1 MNWTGAARRQT
12 GPIAVRHQRP
22 EIAVDRFALMT
33 SFARAVETGSFSA
46 VARELG
52 TTQPNISRHIA
63 SLEHHLGTRL
73 LHRSTRKLT
82 PTPEGERYYAD
93 ARRVL
98 DAIAEAESNVR
109 GQEIPSGVLRVACP
123 TLLGR
128 TYLLPRV
135 KAFLN
140 RYPRVELDLQ
150 IGDRFIDLIEEGVDV
165 AIRIGAL
172 KDSALKARRIGTG
185 ERVCV
190 ATPEYIARYGAPKVP
205 ADLKKHDCILY
216 TLLSS
221 GNVWSFKDLD
231 VAVHGRFRVNT
242 PDGIRTATL
251 DGLGIAYSPVWL
263 FKDALL
269 DGRVQ
274 LLLEDYPG
282 PPTPIQMIYPERRL
296 LSQRAKVFMD
306 FVAAEFANEAALNE
320 GAVAQLRSRKWRR
333 PSADSR

>member
-1 MNWTGAARRQT
+1 M
-12 GPIAVRHQRP
+12 
-22 EIAVDRFALMT
+22 
-33 SFARAVETGSFSA
+33 
-46 VARELG
+46 
-52 TTQPNISRHIA
+52 
-63 SLEHHLGTRL
+63 
-73 LHRSTRKLT
+73 T

-93 ARRVL
+93 TRRVL

-109 GQEIPSGVLRVACP
+109 GREIPSGVLRVACP

-140 RYPRVELDLQ
+140 RYPKVELDLQ

-190 ATPEYIARYGAPKVP
+190 ATPEYVAQHGAPNVP
-205 ADLKKHDCILY
+205 TDLKKHDCILY

-221 GNVWSFKDLD
+221 GNVWSFKDRD
-231 VAVHGRFRVNT
+231 VAVQGRFRVNT
-242 PDGIRTATL
+242 PDGIHAATL

-263 FKDALL
+263 FEDALL

-296 LSQRAKVFMD
+296 LPQRAKVFMD
-306 FVAAEFANEAALNE
+306 FVADEFAHEPALNE
-320 GAVAQLRSRKWRR
+320 GAVAQLRSRRRR
-333 PSADSR
+333 PTKR

>member
-1 MNWTGAARRQT
+1 M
-12 GPIAVRHQRP
+12 
-22 EIAVDRFALMT
+22 DRLALMT
-33 SFARAVETGSFSA
+33 SFVRAVETGSFSA

-52 TTQPNISRHIA
+52 TTQPNISRHIT
-63 SLEHHLGTRL
+63 SLEQHLGTRL

-93 ARRVL
+93 SRRVL

-140 RYPRVELDLQ
+140 LYPKVELDLQ
-150 IGDRFIDLIEEGVDV
+150 IGDRFVDLIEEGVDV
-165 AIRIGAL
+165 AIRIGVL

-190 ATPEYIARYGAPKVP
+190 ASPEYVARHGAPKVP
-205 ADLKKHDCILY
+205 TNLEKHECILY

-221 GNVWSFKDLD
+221 GNVWSFKDCE

-263 FKDALL
+263 FEDAIL

-296 LSQRAKVFMD
+296 LPQRAKVFMD
-306 FVAAEFANEAALNE
+306 FVAEEFAHEVALNE
-320 GAVAQLRSRKWRR
+320 GAVAQLKSRRGR
-333 PSADSR
+333 PAKR

>member
-1 MNWTGAARRQT
+1 
-12 GPIAVRHQRP
+12 
-22 EIAVDRFALMT
+22 VDRLALMT

-63 SLEHHLGTRL
+63 SLEQHLATRL
-73 LHRSTRKLT
+73 LHRSTRRLT

-93 ARRVL
+93 TRRVL

-128 TYLLPRV
+128 PYLLPRV

-140 RYPRVELDLQ
+140 RYPKVELDLQ
-150 IGDRFIDLIEEGVDV
+150 IGDRFIDLTEEGVDV

-172 KDSALKARRIGTG
+172 KASALKARRIGTG

-190 ATPEYIARYGAPKVP
+190 ATPDYIARHGAPKVP
-205 ADLKKHDCILY
+205 TDLKRHDCILF
-216 TLLSS
+216 TLLAS
-221 GNVWSFKDLD
+221 GNVWSFKDRE
-231 VAVHGRFRVNT
+231 VPVHGRFRVNT
-242 PDGIRTATL
+242 PDGIRAATL

-263 FKDALL
+263 FEDAVV

-282 PPTPIQMIYPERRL
+282 PSTPIQMIYPERRL
-296 LSQRAKVFMD
+296 LSQRARVFMD
-306 FVAAEFANEAALNE
+306 FVAEEFAREPALNE
-320 GAVAQLRSRKWRR
+320 GAVAQLRSRRRR
-333 PSADSR
+333 PTKR

>member
-1 MNWTGAARRQT
+1 M
-12 GPIAVRHQRP
+12 
-22 EIAVDRFALMT
+22 DRLALMT
-33 SFARAVETGSFSA
+33 SFVRAVETGSFSA

-63 SLEHHLGTRL
+63 SLEQHLGTRL

-82 PTPEGERYYAD
+82 PTPEGVRYYD
-93 ARRVL
+93 DSRRVL

-140 RYPRVELDLQ
+140 RYPKVELDLQ
-150 IGDRFIDLIEEGVDV
+150 IGDRFVDLIEEGVDV
-165 AIRIGAL
+165 AIRIGVL

-190 ATPEYIARYGAPKVP
+190 ATPEYVARHGAPKTP
-205 ADLKKHDCILY
+205 TDLEKHECILY

-221 GNVWSFKDLD
+221 GNVWSFKDCE

-263 FKDALL
+263 FEDAIRG
-269 DGRVQ
+269 GRVQ

-296 LSQRAKVFMD
+296 LPQRAKVFMD
-306 FVAAEFANEAALNE
+306 FVAEKFAHEVALNE
-320 GAVAQLRSRKWRR
+320 GAVAQLRSRRRR
-333 PSADSR
+333 PAKR

>member
-1 MNWTGAARRQT
+1 VA
-12 GPIAVRHQRP
+12 GPRAGETALNPERP
-22 EIAVDRFALMT
+22 EIALDRVALMT
-33 SFARAVETGSFSA
+33 SFVRAVETGSFSA
-46 VARELG
+46 VARELR
-52 TTQPNISRHIA
+52 TSQPNISRHIA
-63 SLEHHLGTRL
+63 SLEQHLGTRL

-82 PTPEGERYYAD
+82 PTHEGERYYAD

-135 KAFLN
+135 KAFLD
-140 RYPRVELDLQ
+140 RYPEVELDLQ
-150 IGDRFIDLIEEGVDV
+150 IGDRFIDLVEEGVDV

-190 ATPEYIARYGAPKVP
+190 AAPDYVARRGAPKVP
-205 ADLKKHDCILY
+205 TDLKKHDCVLY

-221 GNVWSFKDLD
+221 GNVWSFKDRD

-242 PDGIRTATL
+242 PDGIRSAIL

-263 FKDALL
+263 FEDALL

-274 LLLEDYPG
+274 LLLEDHLG

-296 LSQRAKVFMD
+296 LPQRAKVFMD
-306 FVAAEFANEAALNE
+306 FVAEEFAHEPALNE
-320 GAVAQLRSRKWRR
+320 GAVALLRSRWRHPIKR
-333 PSADSR
+333 

>member
-1 MNWTGAARRQT
+1 LREPVAATGGPNVLGRQ
-12 GPIAVRHQRP
+12 RL
-22 EIAVDRFALMT
+22 EIAVDRLALMT
-33 SFARAVETGSFSA
+33 SFVRAVETGSFSA

-52 TTQPNISRHIA
+52 TTQPNISRQIA
-63 SLEHHLGTRL
+63 LLEQHLGTRL

-82 PTPEGERYYAD
+82 QTPEGERYYAD
-93 ARRVL
+93 SRRVL

-109 GQEIPSGVLRVACP
+109 GQEIPSGVLCVACP

-128 TYLLPRV
+128 RYLLPRV

-140 RYPRVELDLQ
+140 RYLKVELDLQ

-172 KDSALKARRIGTG
+172 KDSSLKARRIGTA

-190 ATPEYIARYGAPKVP
+190 ATPDYVERHGAPKIP
-205 ADLKKHDCILY
+205 TDLEKHDCILY
-216 TLLSS
+216 TLLTSR
-221 GNVWSFKDLD
+221 NVWSFKDRE
-231 VAVHGRFRVNT
+231 VEVHGPFRVNT

-263 FKDALL
+263 FEDAIL

-296 LSQRAKVFMD
+296 LPQRAKVFMD
-306 FVAAEFANEAALNE
+306 FVAEEFAHEVALNE
-320 GAVAQLRSRKWRR
+320 GAVAQLRSRRRR
-333 PSADSR
+333 PAKR

>member
-1 MNWTGAARRQT
+1 
-12 GPIAVRHQRP
+12 
-22 EIAVDRFALMT
+22 VDRLALMT
-33 SFARAVETGSFSA
+33 SFVRAVETGSFSA

-52 TTQPNISRHIA
+52 TTQPNITRHIA
-63 SLEHHLGTRL
+63 SLEQHLGTRL

-93 ARRVL
+93 TRRVL

-109 GQEIPSGVLRVACP
+109 GQETPSGVLRVACP

-128 TYLLPRV
+128 SYLLPRV

-140 RYPRVELDLQ
+140 RYPKVELDLQ

-172 KDSALKARRIGTG
+172 KDSALKARRIGTS

-190 ATPEYIARYGAPKVP
+190 ATPDYVARHGAPKVP
-205 ADLKKHDCILY
+205 TDLRMHDCILY

-221 GNVWSFKDLD
+221 GNVWSFKDRD
-231 VAVHGRFRVNT
+231 VPVHGRLRVNT

-263 FKDALL
+263 FEDALL

-274 LLLEDYPG
+274 LLLEDYPA
-282 PPTPIQMIYPERRL
+282 PPSPIHMIYPERRL
-296 LSQRAKVFMD
+296 LSQRAKAFMD
-306 FVAAEFANEAALNE
+306 FVAEEFAHEAALNE
-320 GAVAQLRSRKWRR
+320 GIVAELRSRRR
-333 PSADSR
+333 RPPSAD

>member
-1 MNWTGAARRQT
+1 MNWDGAKRPWT
-12 GPIAVRHQRP
+12 GPTAFRLQRP
-22 EIAVDRFALMT
+22 EIAVDRLALMT
-33 SFARAVETGSFSA
+33 SFVRAVETGSFSA

-63 SLEHHLGTRL
+63 SLEQHLGTRL

-93 ARRVL
+93 TRRLL
-98 DAIAEAESNVR
+98 DAIAEAESDVR

-135 KAFLN
+135 KTFLN
-140 RYPRVELDLQ
+140 RYPKVELDLQ

-172 KDSALKARRIGTG
+172 KDSALKARRIGTV

-190 ATPEYIARYGAPKVP
+190 ATRDYIARHGMPKVP
-205 ADLKKHDCILY
+205 TDLKKHDCILY

-221 GNVWSFKDLD
+221 GNVWAFKDRD

-251 DGLGIAYSPVWL
+251 DGLGIAYAPVGL
-263 FKDALL
+263 FEDALL
-269 DGRVQ
+269 DGRLQ
-274 LLLEDYPG
+274 LLLQDYPG
-282 PPTPIQMIYPERRL
+282 PPTPIQLIYPERRL

-306 FVAAEFANEAALNE
+306 FVAEEFAHEAVLNE
-320 GAVAQLRSRKWRR
+320 GAVAQLRRRKRR
-333 PSADSR
+333 

>member
-1 MNWTGAARRQT
+1 MNRAGRGRPDAF
-12 GPIAVRHQRP
+12 GLQRP
-22 EIAVDRFALMT
+22 ETAVDRLALMT
-33 SFARAVETGSFSA
+33 SFVRAVETGSFSA

-63 SLEHHLGTRL
+63 SLEQHLGTRL

-93 ARRVL
+93 TRRLL

-109 GQEIPSGVLRVACP
+109 GQQQIASGLLRVACP
-123 TLLGR
+123 TILGR

-135 KAFLN
+135 KTFLS
-140 RYPRVELDLQ
+140 RYPKVELDLQ

-172 KDSALKARRIGTG
+172 KDSALKVRRIGTG

-190 ATPEYIARYGAPKVP
+190 ATRDYIRRHGLPKVP
-205 ADLKKHDCILY
+205 TDLKKHDCILY

-221 GNVWSFKDLD
+221 GNAWSFKDLD

-251 DGLGIAYSPVWL
+251 DGLGIAYAPVWL
-263 FKDALL
+263 FEDALL
-269 DGRVQ
+269 EGRLQ

-282 PPTPIQMIYPERRL
+282 PPMPIQLIYPERRL

-306 FVAAEFANEAALNE
+306 FVAEDFAVQPVLNA
-320 GAVAQLRSRKWRR
+320 GAVAQLRRR
-333 PSADSR
+333 RRR

>member
-1 MNWTGAARRQT
+1 M
-12 GPIAVRHQRP
+12 
-22 EIAVDRFALMT
+22 
-33 SFARAVETGSFSA
+33 
-46 VARELG
+46 
-52 TTQPNISRHIA
+52 
-63 SLEHHLGTRL
+63 

-82 PTPEGERYYAD
+82 PTPEGQRYYAD
-93 ARRVL
+93 SRRVL

-109 GQEIPSGVLRVACP
+109 GQEIPGGVLRVACP

-128 TYLLPRV
+128 PYLLPRV
-135 KAFLN
+135 KAFLS
-140 RYPRVELDLQ
+140 RYPKVELELQ
-150 IGDRFIDLIEEGVDV
+150 IGDRFIDLIEEGVDL

-190 ATPEYIARYGAPKVP
+190 ATPDYVARYGAPKVP
-205 ADLKKHDCILY
+205 SDLKQHDCILY

-221 GNVWSFKDLD
+221 GNVWSFKQHE

-242 PDGIRTATL
+242 PDGIRAATL

-263 FKDALL
+263 FEDAVV

-282 PPTPIQMIYPERRL
+282 PSTPIQMIYPERRL
-296 LSQRAKVFMD
+296 LPQRAKVFMD
-306 FVAAEFANEAALNE
+306 FVAEEFAHEAALNE
-320 GAVAQLRSRKWRR
+320 GAVAQLISRRRR
-333 PSADSR
+333 PYTR

>member
-1 MNWTGAARRQT
+1 MNVD
-12 GPIAVRHQRP
+12 GPVRDGRAGPRLSPQRP
-22 EIAVDRFALMT
+22 EIAVDRLALMT
-33 SFARAVETGSFSA
+33 SFVRAVETGSFSA

-63 SLEHHLGTRL
+63 SLEQHLSTRL

-93 ARRVL
+93 TRRVL
-98 DAIAEAESNVR
+98 DAIAEAESTVR
-109 GQEIPSGVLRVACP
+109 GQEIPSGVLRVSCP

-140 RYPRVELDLQ
+140 RYPKVELDLQ
-150 IGDRFIDLIEEGVDV
+150 ISDRFIDLIEEGVDV

-190 ATPEYIARYGAPKVP
+190 ATPDYVARHGAPKVP
-205 ADLKKHDCILY
+205 TDLKKHGCILY

-221 GNVWSFKDLD
+221 GNVWSFKDRD

-251 DGLGIAYSPVWL
+251 DGLGIAYAPVWL
-263 FKDALL
+263 FEDALL

-282 PPTPIQMIYPERRL
+282 PPTPIQMLYPERRL
-296 LSQRAKVFMD
+296 LPQRAKVFMD
-306 FVAAEFANEAALNE
+306 FVAEEFAHEPALNE
-320 GAVAQLRSRKWRR
+320 GAVALLRSRRRR
-333 PSADSR
+333 PTKR

>member
-1 MNWTGAARRQT
+1 
-12 GPIAVRHQRP
+12 
-22 EIAVDRFALMT
+22 VDRFALMS
-33 SFARAVETGSFSA
+33 SFVRAVETGSFSA

-63 SLEHHLGTRL
+63 SLEQHLGTRL

-93 ARRVL
+93 TRRLL

-135 KAFLN
+135 KTFLS
-140 RYPRVELDLQ
+140 RYPKVELDLQ
-150 IGDRFIDLIEEGVDV
+150 IGDRFVDLIEEGVDV

-190 ATPEYIARYGAPKVP
+190 ATPDYITRHGKPKVP

-221 GNVWSFKDLD
+221 GNVWSFKNLD
-231 VAVHGRFRVNT
+231 VAVQGRFRVNT

-263 FKDALL
+263 FEDALL
-269 DGRVQ
+269 DGRLQ
-274 LLLEDYPG
+274 LLLESFPG
-282 PPTPIQMIYPERRL
+282 PPTPIHMIYPERRL

-306 FVAAEFANEAALNE
+306 FVAEEFAREAALNE
-320 GAVAQLRSRKWRR
+320 GAVAQLRRR
-333 PSADSR
+333 RS

>member
-1 MNWTGAARRQT
+1 M
-12 GPIAVRHQRP
+12 
-22 EIAVDRFALMT
+22 DRVALMT
-33 SFARAVETGSFSA
+33 SFVRAVETGSFSA

-52 TTQPNISRHIA
+52 TSQPNISRHIA
-63 SLEHHLGTRL
+63 LLEQHLGSRL

-93 ARRVL
+93 SRRVL
-98 DAIAEAESNVR
+98 DAIAEAESSVR
-109 GQEIPSGVLRVACP
+109 GQEKPSGLLRVACP

-128 TYLLPRV
+128 GYLLTRV
-135 KAFLN
+135 KVFLN
-140 RYPRVELDLQ
+140 RYPEVELDLQ

-165 AIRIGAL
+165 AIRIGTL

-190 ATPEYIARYGAPKVP
+190 AARDYLARYGTPKIP
-205 ADLKKHDCILY
+205 TDLMQHSCILY

-221 GNVWSFKDLD
+221 GNVWSFKDRD

-251 DGLGIAYSPVWL
+251 DGLGIAYAPVWL
-263 FKDALL
+263 FEDALL
-269 DGRVQ
+269 DGRLQ

-282 PPTPIQMIYPERRL
+282 PPSPIHIIYPERRL
-296 LSQRAKVFMD
+296 LPQRAKLFMD
-306 FVAAEFANEAALNE
+306 FVAEEFAREAALNE
-320 GAVAQLRSRKWRR
+320 GAVAQLRGRRRR
-333 PSADSR
+333 PTKRLR

>member
-1 MNWTGAARRQT
+1 
-12 GPIAVRHQRP
+12 
-22 EIAVDRFALMT
+22 VDRVALMT
-33 SFARAVETGSFSA
+33 SFVRAVETRSFSA

-52 TTQPNISRHIA
+52 TSQPNISRHIA
-63 SLEHHLGTRL
+63 SLEQHLGTRL

-93 ARRVL
+93 TRRVL
-98 DAIAEAESNVR
+98 DAIAEAESSVR
-109 GQEIPSGVLRVACP
+109 GQETPSGVLRVACP

-140 RYPRVELDLQ
+140 RYPEVELDLQ

-190 ATPEYIARYGAPKVP
+190 ATPNYITRHGKPKVP
-205 ADLKKHDCILY
+205 TDLKKHDCILY

-221 GNVWSFKDLD
+221 GNVWSFKNLD

-242 PDGIRTATL
+242 PDGIRTGTL
-251 DGLGIAYSPVWL
+251 DGLGIAYAPVWL
-263 FKDALL
+263 FEDALL
-269 DGRVQ
+269 DGRLQ
-274 LLLEDYPG
+274 LLLENFPG
-282 PPTPIQMIYPERRL
+282 PPTPIHVIYPERRL

-306 FVAAEFANEAALNE
+306 FVAEEFAREAALNE
-320 GAVAQLRSRKWRR
+320 GAVARLRRRRSLNRSIQRKV
-333 PSADSR
+333 DSCA